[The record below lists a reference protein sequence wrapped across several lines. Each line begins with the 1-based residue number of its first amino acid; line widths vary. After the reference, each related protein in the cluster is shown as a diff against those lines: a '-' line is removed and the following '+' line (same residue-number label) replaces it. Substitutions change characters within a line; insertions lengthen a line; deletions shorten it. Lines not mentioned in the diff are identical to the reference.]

1 MKKLFSIV
9 LIGFLFVGLYSC
21 DPEPAPPV
29 SDDLREEIDRKWYC
43 ELNDGESVYN
53 FESVISL
60 DPNNDNQILIS
71 NFNNQGSEAYAIVYD
86 DYTIVLP
93 KQTLEGTS
101 TSVEGTADIDPEFTR
116 INWEYE
122 ATDTEGSY
130 TVNVAY
136 TLSDIAKKLIAAT
149 LS

>member
-1 MKKLFSIV
+1 MKKLLTLLF
-9 LIGFLFVGLYSC
+9 LGFTVSAMVSC

-29 SDDLREEIDRKWYC
+29 SDDIREELVRKWYC
-43 ELNDGESVYN
+43 ELNDGENTIN
-53 FESVISL
+53 FDSEISL
-60 DPNNDNQILIS
+60 DPDNDRQIIVS

-86 DYTIVLP
+86 DYTIELP
-93 KQTLEGTS
+93 KQTLERTS
-101 TSVEGTADIDPEFTR
+101 TSVEGTADINPDFTR

-136 TLSDIAKKLIAAT
+136 TLGDIAKKLTAS
-149 LS
+149 LL